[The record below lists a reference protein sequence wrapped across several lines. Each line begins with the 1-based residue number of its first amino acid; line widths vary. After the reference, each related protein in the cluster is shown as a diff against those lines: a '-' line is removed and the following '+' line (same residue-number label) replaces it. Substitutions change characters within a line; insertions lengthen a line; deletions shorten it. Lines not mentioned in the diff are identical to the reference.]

1 MTLTVADIERWSA
14 GDVREVFHAASSR
27 AQAARDAANGLADL
41 PALATG
47 SGVAAEAARRAIGK
61 TRKDLDAHGNEA
73 VAVANAARKAA
84 TEIDRIQSELRSLKH
99 DAEAAN
105 MAIDSASGK
114 VVAGPGF
121 KGSASVLAL
130 KQAELQP
137 RLDKILADANTVDA
151 ELARAIGMADGST
164 PIPNTPHDNRPEIQ
178 QALSQPLPQDPQK
191 FEELW
196 NQLTPEEKDWL
207 YAQDPLI
214 GSNPGMPWDPPDG
227 LGKDHYNRLTLD
239 AMIADTQADIDR
251 IHQQMGDL
259 GGRPSDTG
267 SLPDQ
272 LTAAN
277 YRLAGLQAARAQL
290 NPPKFLGDGRPNPEA
305 AVPRYLGLIDNE
317 GHVAI
322 ALQNPDHARVT
333 ATFVPGTGQ
342 DINAIEGSV
351 NKSLAMY
358 GATLAA
364 DRSLQPGDVSV
375 MTWMDYNRPMSLP
388 EAANPTYALAD
399 GDNLDAFQNGLR
411 VTHEGAPALNTVI
424 GHSYGSTLVGA
435 AGAYGNHLDADNVIA
450 VGSPGMLVTHSSQLD
465 LAPGAQVYAMRA
477 QHDIISLATGL
488 TLGPD
493 PATGILFGSTVL
505 QAAPGPATWGVLPSV
520 AAHSSYWDPGNP
532 ALTNMGEVIAGRR
545 RPLGIPNLPNAGG
558 SGGGSW

>member
-47 SGVAAEAARRAIGK
+47 SGVAADAARRAIGK

-73 VAVANAARKAA
+73 LAVASAARKAA
-84 TEIDRIQSELRSLKH
+84 TEIDRIQSDLRTLKH
-99 DAEAAN
+99 DAEALK

-121 KGSASVLAL
+121 KGTPAELASR
-130 KQAELQP
+130 QGDLQP
-137 RLDKILADANTVDA
+137 RLDKILADANAVDA
-151 ELARAIGMADGST
+151 ELANAIRMADGSA

-191 FEELW
+191 FEDLW

-207 YAQDPLI
+207 YAQDPSI
-214 GSNPGMPWDPPDG
+214 ANNPGMPWDPPDG

-239 AMIADTQADIDR
+239 AMIADTQANIDR

-259 GGRPSDTG
+259 AGAGIDPG
-267 SLPDQ
+267 SLPEQ
-272 LTAAN
+272 MAAAT
-277 YRLAGLQAARAQL
+277 YRLTGLQAAYAQL
-290 NPPKFLGDGRPNPEA
+290 NPPKLLPDGRPNPDA
-305 AVPRYLGLIDNE
+305 AIPRYLGLIDNE

-322 ALQNPDHARVT
+322 ALQNPDHARAT

-351 NKSLAMY
+351 HKSLAMY
-358 GATLAA
+358 RATLDA
-364 DRSLQPGDVSV
+364 DSSLRPEDVSV
-375 MTWMDYNRPMSLP
+375 TTWMDYNRPMSLP
-388 EAANPTYALAD
+388 QAANPIYALAD
-399 GDNLDAFQNGLR
+399 GDNLDAFQQGLR
-411 VTHEGAPALNTVI
+411 ITHEGAPSLNTVI

-435 AGAYGNHLDADNVIA
+435 AGAFGNHLDADNVIA
-450 VGSPGMLVTHSSQLD
+450 VGSPGMLVSHSAQLD

-477 QHDIISLATGL
+477 EHDIISLATGL

-493 PATGILFGSTVL
+493 PTLGFGATVL
-505 QAAPGPATWGVLPSV
+505 DAAPGPATWGIFPSV
-520 AAHSSYWDPGNP
+520 AAHSSYWDVGNP
-532 ALTNMGEVIAGRR
+532 ALTNMGEVIAGHR
-545 RPLGIPNLPNAGG
+545 RPPVIPSLPNVP
-558 SGGGSW
+558 GGGGGTW